1 MGVAEESKG
10 KLKQMLLEIRLAG
23 HVSRGAPV
31 EIFISYSHL
40 DADLAA
46 LLDTHL
52 SALRREGLVATWFDR
67 QIGPGDRW
75 RDAIDERLERAAL
88 VLLLISANFIAS
100 DYCWDVEL
108 RRAMER
114 HAAGQTRIIPV
125 LLRDCDWQHL
135 PFGAF
140 QAVPTGA
147 RPVTSWP
154 DPHEAIADV
163 ARSVRAAVLDLHR
176 ASPRPAQ
183 NTT

>member
-10 KLKQMLLEIRLAG
+10 RLKQILEEIRLPGQAT
-23 HVSRGAPV
+23 RDAPV

-40 DADLAA
+40 DTDLAA

-52 SALRREGLVATWFDR
+52 AVLRREGLVATWFDR
-67 QIGPGDRW
+67 QIGPGDQW
-75 RDAIDERLERAAL
+75 REVIDDRLNRAAV
-88 VLLLISANFIAS
+88 VLILISANFIAC

-114 HAAGQTRIIPV
+114 HAAGKARIIPV
-125 LLRDCDWQHL
+125 ILRDCDWQHL

-140 QAVPTGA
+140 QAVPTGS

-163 ARSVRAAVLDLHR
+163 VRSVRATVLDIHR
-176 ASPRPAQ
+176 AA
-183 NTT
+183 

>member
-10 KLKQMLLEIRLAG
+10 RLKQILDEILLPSQAT
-23 HVSRGAPV
+23 RGAPV

-52 SALRREGLVATWFDR
+52 AALRREGLVATWFDR
-67 QIGPGDRW
+67 QIGPGDQW
-75 RDAIDERLERAAL
+75 REVIDDRLDRAAV
-88 VLLLISANFIAS
+88 VLILISANFIAS

-114 HAAGQTRIIPV
+114 HAAGRTRVIPV
-125 LLRDCDWQHL
+125 ILRDCDWQHL

-140 QAVPTGA
+140 QAVPTGS
-147 RPVTSWP
+147 RPVTSWQ

-163 ARSVRAAVLDLHR
+163 VRGVRAAVLDIYR
-176 ASPRPAQ
+176 AA
-183 NTT
+183 

>member
-10 KLKQMLLEIRLAG
+10 RLKQILDEIRLPGQAT
-23 HVSRGAPV
+23 RGAPV

-40 DADLAA
+40 DTDLAA

-52 SALRREGLVATWFDR
+52 AALRREGIVATWFDR
-67 QIGPGDRW
+67 RIGPGDQW
-75 RDAIDERLERAAL
+75 REVIDERLDRAAL
-88 VLLLISANFIAS
+88 VLILISANFIAS

-114 HAAGQTRIIPV
+114 HAAGKARIIPV
-125 LLRDCDWQHL
+125 ILRDCDWQHL

-140 QAVPTGA
+140 QAVPAGS

-163 ARSVRAAVLDLHR
+163 VRSVRAAVLDIYR
-176 ASPRPAQ
+176 AA
-183 NTT
+183 